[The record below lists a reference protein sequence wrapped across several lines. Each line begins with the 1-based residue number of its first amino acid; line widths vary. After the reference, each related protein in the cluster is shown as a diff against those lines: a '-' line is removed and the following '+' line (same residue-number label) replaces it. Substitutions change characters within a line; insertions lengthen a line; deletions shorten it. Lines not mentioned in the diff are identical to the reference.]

1 MTDETI
7 DIRSLLAMLKRQLR
21 LIIITVFLFV
31 GIAGIYLSTS
41 TPLYRSTALIY
52 VDPSN
57 KNLLDPTL
65 STPRSASSDNARVES
80 EVEIIRSNTVAL
92 DVVQKASLI
101 TDTEFGPQLSSIDK
115 LKIWVGMESDTQIDG
130 ARTLRS
136 VVNRLRESTSVSR
149 RGLTYLI
156 NVSVT
161 SADPEKAAMLANQTA
176 NSYIEQQVKSKIN
189 ASLAS
194 QDILEAQIQDARDD
208 LAQSDQALDLFINDN
223 LDGLTADTSNDALIA
238 LRANVGS
245 LNDALIRTQD
255 KASTASNALETG
267 DVETLVT
274 ALENDVL
281 AELASQRRTIERRLA
296 DAAEGSIDQVDLRAS
311 LEALE
316 NTIIENA
323 RDDVNGLTSQ
333 ISRLQ
338 EQQSELQGELR
349 NTLLSSD
356 IPSEYLA
363 QIYEIQQESSI
374 ARAQYQNLL
383 RSARDTQTQAALQVA
398 DSRVVSPATVSN
410 SKASP
415 NTKLILAMAIIASLG
430 VGMGLAFLNE
440 FYVGGF
446 ISEEQLSDAAQT
458 PVAAAIPFSAEKGD
472 HQHSLAHR
480 IVDSPLSSYPEAIR
494 RLRATLD
501 QRIRAAT
508 PISTDANTDHTSKVI
523 MVTSSL
529 PAEGKST
536 TALALARTYALSGK
550 KTLLIDADLRRP
562 TQHRFLD
569 VTPEAGFLDYL
580 LSPGSQRISRSF
592 YARDPETPLEV
603 ILGRGRSQ
611 VPTDQLLMSD
621 VFDSLLKS
629 AREVFEYVIIDTPPI
644 LPVVDGRYIVHH
656 ADAVVLNVRWAS
668 TGQREFREVHNQ
680 VQEAMR
686 PGTPILPVL
695 SHVEGNKATTTTQYY
710 GGYYDEE

>member
-1 MTDETI
+1 MTDDTI
-7 DIRSLLAMLKRQLR
+7 DIRSLLAMFKRQLR

-57 KNLLDPTL
+57 KNLLDPNQGA
-65 STPRSASSDNARVES
+65 SRSSAGDNARVES

-508 PISTDANTDHTSKVI
+508 PISADANTDHTSKVI

-668 TGQREFREVHNQ
+668 TGQREFREVNNQ

>member
-1 MTDETI
+1 MTDDTI

-21 LIIITVFLFV
+21 LILITVFLFV

-41 TPLYRSTALIY
+41 TPMFRSTALIY

-65 STPRSASSDNARVES
+65 GASRSASSDNARVES
-80 EVEIIRSNTVAL
+80 EVEIIRSSTVAL
-92 DVVQKASLI
+92 DVVQNANLVS
-101 TDTEFGPQLSSIDK
+101 DAEFGPQLGSIDK
-115 LKIWVGMESDTQIDG
+115 VKLWVGMTSQSPIDG
-130 ARTLRS
+130 ARTLRG
-136 VVNRLRESTSVSR
+136 VVNRLRDATSVSR

-156 NVSVT
+156 NVSVV
-161 SADPEKAAMLANQTA
+161 SSDPEKAAMLANQTA

-194 QDILEAQIQDARDD
+194 QDILESQIQDARTD
-208 LAQSDQALDLFINDN
+208 LAQSDQALDVFINDN
-223 LDGLTADTSNDALIA
+223 LDGLTEGSTDAALLA
-238 LRANVGS
+238 LRSTGS
-245 LNDALIRTQD
+245 SLSDALIRTQARAD
-255 KASTASNALETG
+255 TAATAIEAG
-267 DVETLVT
+267 DIDTLVT
-274 ALENDVL
+274 TLENDVL
-281 AELASQRRTIERRLA
+281 AELAGQRQAIQRRIS
-296 DAAEGSIDQVDLRAS
+296 DAAEGSIDEVDLRAS
-311 LEALE
+311 LAALE
-316 NTIIENA
+316 EAIVENA
-323 RDDVNGLTSQ
+323 REDVNGLSSQ
-333 ISRLQ
+333 VSRLQ
-338 EQQSELQGELR
+338 DQEEELR
-349 NTLLSSD
+349 VELRDTLLSSE

-374 ARAQYQNLL
+374 ARAQYQSLL

-398 DSRVVSPATVSN
+398 DSRVVSPATVPN
-410 SKASP
+410 SKSSP
-415 NTKLILAMAIIASLG
+415 NTKLILAMAIVASLG

-446 ISEEQLSDAAQT
+446 ISEEQLADAAQS

-480 IVDSPLSSYPEAIR
+480 VVDSPLSGYPEAIR

-501 QRIRAAT
+501 QRIRSAAPVPVET
-508 PISTDANTDHTSKVI
+508 GTDHSSKVI

-621 VFDSLLKS
+621 VFESLLKS

-668 TGQREFREVHNQ
+668 TGQREFREVLNQ
-680 VQEAMR
+680 ITEAMR
-686 PGTPILPVL
+686 PGTPVLPVL

>member
-1 MTDETI
+1 MTDDTI
-7 DIRSLLAMLKRQLR
+7 DIRSLLAMFKRQLR

-31 GIAGIYLSTS
+31 GLAGIYLSTS
-41 TPLYRSTALIY
+41 TPMYRSTAMIY

-57 KNLLDPTL
+57 KNLLDPNQ
-65 STPRSASSDNARVES
+65 SASRSASSDNARVES
-80 EVEIIRSNTVAL
+80 EVEIIRSSTVSL
-92 DVVQKASLI
+92 DVVQSANLV
-101 TDTEFGPQLSSIDK
+101 TDPEFGPQLGRLDK
-115 LKIWVGMESDTQIDG
+115 LKLWVGIEADTTVDG
-130 ARTLRS
+130 ARTLRG
-136 VVNRLRESTSVSR
+136 VVTRLRNATTVSR

-156 NVSVT
+156 NVTVT
-161 SADPEKAAMLANQTA
+161 SSDPEKAATLANQTA
-176 NSYIEQQVKSKIN
+176 NSYIEQQVKSKIS

-194 QDILEAQIQDARDD
+194 QDILESQIQDARDD
-208 LAQSDQALDLFINDN
+208 LADSDQALDLFINDN
-223 LDGLTADTSNDALIA
+223 LDGLTEDATDQTLLA
-238 LRANVGS
+238 LRGSVGT
-245 LNDALIRTQD
+245 LNDALIRTQS
-255 KASTASNALETG
+255 KAATASEALESG
-267 DVETLVT
+267 DIATLVS

-281 AELASQRRTIERRLA
+281 EELANQRQTIERRLEEA
-296 DAAEGSIDQVDLRAS
+296 VTGSIDEVDLRAS
-311 LEALE
+311 LSALDE
-316 NTIIENA
+316 TIIENA
-323 RDDVNGLTSQ
+323 RKDVNGLASQ
-333 ISRLQ
+333 VSRLQ
-338 EQQSELQGELR
+338 DQEAELR
-349 NTLLSSD
+349 VELRDTLLSSE

-363 QIYEIQQESSI
+363 QIYEIQQESTI
-374 ARAQYQNLL
+374 ARAQYQSLL

-398 DSRVVSPATVSN
+398 DSRIVSPATVANNKS
-410 SKASP
+410 SP
-415 NTKLILAMAIIASLG
+415 NTRLILLMAIVASLG

-480 IVDSPLSSYPEAIR
+480 VVDSPLSSYPEAIR
-494 RLRATLD
+494 RLRATID
-501 QRIRAAT
+501 QRIRTAQTT
-508 PISTDANTDHTSKVI
+508 PTDATVDHTSKVI

-536 TALALARTYALSGK
+536 TALSLARTYALSGK

-621 VFDSLLKS
+621 VFESLLKS

-668 TGQREFREVHNQ
+668 TGQREFREVLNQ
-680 VQEAMR
+680 MNEAMR
-686 PGTPILPVL
+686 PGTPVLPVL